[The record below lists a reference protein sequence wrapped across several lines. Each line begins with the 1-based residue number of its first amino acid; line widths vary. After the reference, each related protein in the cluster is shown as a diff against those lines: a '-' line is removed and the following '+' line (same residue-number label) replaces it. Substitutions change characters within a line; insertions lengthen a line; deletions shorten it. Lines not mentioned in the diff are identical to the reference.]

1 METTTDKRST
11 VTLFDRANS
20 QLQNTI
26 FNIVIAISG
35 MFFASNEQGLRAVLL
50 KVCMSRGAPLSLL
63 PLLKCTTSASLCY
76 THCLVSIRVQQ
87 ASTSQWVS
95 FFPCGGIQFH
105 FVASSTLSCQITLWQ
120 SATQLLTCIWQRVM
134 VCWLEGSTSACIPP
148 TFASDV
154 VG

>member
-1 METTTDKRST
+1 MI
-11 VTLFDRANS
+11 A
-20 QLQNTI
+20 TI
-26 FNIVIAISG
+26 SSAFLAAVNKS
-35 MFFASNEQGLRAVLL
+35 LHAVLI
-50 KVCMSRGAPLSLL
+50 KTHNSEGDPLSLL

-105 FVASSTLSCQITLWQ
+105 FVASSTLSCQITLCQ
-120 SATQLLTCIWQRVM
+120 SATQLLSVIWQRVM
-134 VCWLEGSTSACIPP
+134 GCWWEGSTSAGIPP

-154 VG
+154 VGWRKKQEALLLEQSSYFF